1 MTDEHDGG
9 RPSVSKDS
17 YQMAA
22 RIAQRLREAGL
33 KSQILNLLPTDTT
46 VLRRDRIVIILA
58 LTLLTALA
66 WTYLLWLSADMGMGV
81 GMGGMD
87 MTGFRMIPSGTGL
100 MIPAQMPWRAMEFAF
115 VFAMWTVMMVGMM
128 TPSAMPMILMYAR
141 VGRETEPQASP
152 LSATVWFAAGY
163 FLVWTAFALLATF
176 VQWAFERTA
185 VLDSAMA
192 STSNVVGGLLFV
204 AAGAY
209 QWTQLK
215 DVCLTQ
221 CQTPFAFLMRHGGFR
236 RDALGTLIL
245 GLRHGAYCVGCCWAL
260 MALLLVGGVM
270 NVLWIVLLA
279 LVILLEKVTSFGSPI
294 ARLVGIVLV
303 VGGAWLLTTGMS

>member
-33 KSQILNLLPTDTT
+33 KSQILNLMPADTT